1 MKMGSLFFIIGIFTG
16 SITNFLKMKLYTT
29 LLFFTLFAAGLF
41 AQSNKWT
48 TLEELTLTL
57 PEHEALALFEGEW
70 DVQIEFF
77 FDKDDGKALKGAGD
91 SKNQVVLGGR
101 FIESRSQNIAFGMS
115 ITSIAYLGYD
125 VRLQKYTLYSM
136 DELGNFAINAYGDFK
151 KSDNKFIF
159 EGNTMDYVTR
169 EDQMFRIIYDFEG
182 EDLIKYEV
190 DFLLPDGSYKP
201 YINAEFRRKQ

>member
-1 MKMGSLFFIIGIFTG
+1 MKY
-16 SITNFLKMKLYTT
+16 NK
-29 LLFFTLFAAGLF
+29 LLFLLILFASTAF
-41 AQSNKWT
+41 SQSNKWT
-48 TLEELTLTL
+48 TLEELTLVQK
-57 PEHEALALFEGEW
+57 EHEKLSLFEGEW

-77 FDKDDGKALKGAGD
+77 FDTEGEKSLKGTGECR
-91 SKNQVVLGGR
+91 NQIVLGGR
-101 FIESRSQNIAFGMS
+101 FLESRSQNIAFGMS

-151 KSDNKFIF
+151 KDDQKFIF
-159 EGNTMDYVTR
+159 EGSSMDYVTR

-182 EDLIKYEV
+182 DSLIKYEV
-190 DFLLPDGSYKP
+190 DFLLPDRSYKS

>member
-1 MKMGSLFFIIGIFTG
+1 MKY
-16 SITNFLKMKLYTT
+16 LK
-29 LLFFTLFAAGLF
+29 LLFLSMLLASTAFS
-41 AQSNKWT
+41 QSNKWT
-48 TLEELTLTL
+48 TLEELTLVL
-57 PEHEALALFEGEW
+57 KEHEKLSLFEGEW

-77 FDKDDGKALKGAGD
+77 FDTEGEKSLKGTGECR
-91 SKNQVVLGGR
+91 NQIVLGGR
-101 FIESRSQNIAFGMS
+101 FLESRSQNIAFGMS

-151 KSDNKFIF
+151 KDEQKFIF
-159 EGNTMDYVTR
+159 EGSSMDYVTR

-182 EDLIKYEV
+182 DSLIKYEV
-190 DFLLPDGSYKP
+190 DFLLPNGSYKS